1 VAGKYLVEGDLAS
14 DVLAGFAES
23 VVVAFCGSST
33 TVGVAVF
40 TVEPAWASS
49 CWGHR
54 TLRTLRFT
62 LAFYLSG
69 VVKACENVEVVC

>member
-33 TVGVAVF
+33 TVGVAVL
-40 TVEPAWASS
+40 TVEPARASS

-54 TLRTLRFT
+54 TLRFT
-62 LAFYLSG
+62 LASYLSG
-69 VVKACENVEVVC
+69 VVEACGNIEVVC